1 MPLKNNWA
9 NGDLF
14 TPAAANDMADAVN
27 AIASE
32 TVFVENYRDGV
43 RTDNQILDAA
53 FSALTAGG
61 EIKFGPGVT
70 YTLTS
75 TCAPDLTSKP
85 GVTINGQGATITGSA
100 TSLFSPTGTVF
111 PSGSRPTLTAAVT
124 SRTKTLTV
132 SSTSALQ
139 AGDLVNIASSGEEY
153 DPDSGTGGATKNEV
167 AQIRAVIN
175 STTVELEGRT
185 WNTYSLTGHTVTLA
199 HYRPMRNITIKD
211 LTVQSANRATTGTVG
226 LLAFYFIGLT
236 LDNVK
241 ARGFTSAG
249 IYSYGGIN
257 VTYLNCHATE
267 CSLETWPVGTTPA
280 GANGYGFWVQSTV
293 GSKFIGCYG
302 RRNRHTIDAH
312 ASFDMLYMGCT
323 AENDRSASFSTH
335 GTSTTKIIGC
345 TSRESG
351 GGIVVRGTKNT
362 IVGNHVLGLVMGED
376 SGNQTYG
383 IGITVGLNE
392 GGRGGLCGTDLIIQ
406 NNFIDLTGFTV
417 TTAATVA
424 GTGIML
430 NSPAINARISGNTIK
445 GVTNHAI
452 SVRPV
457 LVNDGLEISNNL
469 IDVSNQQGPGLSD
482 GPVNRAA
489 IFLQVK
495 LGIADPGDVYYR
507 NVNII
512 DNLVTAGVPEYIVY
526 MRGGD
531 GTGDSEG
538 ERIRII
544 GNRSAES
551 CSSYAVYL
559 QEHFG
564 SGVEVHGN
572 EVTSTGQV
580 FHSPADFT
588 SPLITS
594 PPGSPP
600 RFYPTEN
607 LASNPSLEDTT
618 LWASSGV
625 YSTEQA
631 YQGTNSVKITATGAN
646 LAYYLTS
653 DTTTAYSIPCE
664 PTDVFLM
671 EVWVYGHADNVQTS
685 GGTISLVSRF
695 ARKGSSAT
703 FPSSSFTASTALN
716 GVWTKQSAYLV
727 APAAAMSA
735 QFYIQVNSNVTAG
748 ERYYFDQLTLTK
760 VGSTTRVSTV
770 QTLELGHASDTTL
783 SRSSAGVLAVEG
795 VVVPTVSSTST
806 LTNKTLTSP
815 TFTTPVLGTPSSGT
829 LTNCTGL
836 PVSSIT
842 ASTSAALGVGSV
854 ELGHATDTTITRTAA
869 GVPAVEGNPLGVR
882 VGVPASAA
890 AAGAVGQFSTDA
902 SWLYVCTAP
911 STWMRAAIATW

>member
-1 MPLKNNWA
+1 MPLKNDWQ

-14 TPAAANDMADAVN
+14 SPAAANDMANAVN

-43 RTDNQILDAA
+43 RTDNQILDVA
-53 FSALTAGG
+53 FSALAAGG

-75 TCAPDLTSKP
+75 TLAPNLTAKP
-85 GVTINGQGATITGSA
+85 GVTINGQGATITGA
-100 TSLFSPTGTVF
+100 ITNLFTPTGTVF
-111 PSGSRPTLTAAVT
+111 AFGSRPTLTAAVT

-132 SSTSALQ
+132 SSTAALQ
-139 AGDLVNIASSGEEY
+139 PGDLVNIASNAEVY
-153 DPDSGTGGATKNEV
+153 DANSGTGGETKSEV
-167 AQIRAVIN
+167 AEIRTIV
-175 STTVELEGRT
+175 SPTVVELEGRT
-185 WNTYSLTGHTVTLA
+185 WNTYSLTGYTVTLA

-211 LTVQSANRATTGTVG
+211 LTLQSPDRTTARSG
-226 LLAFYFIGLT
+226 LLAFYFVGLT
-236 LDNVK
+236 LNNVRAK
-241 ARGFTSAG
+241 GFMTAG

-257 VTYLNCHATE
+257 VNYLNCHATE
-267 CSLETWPVGTTPA
+267 CSKETFPESGVTPD
-280 GANGYGFWVQSTV
+280 GANGYGLWVQSTV
-293 GSKFIGCYG
+293 GSKFIGCFG

-312 ASFDMLYMGCT
+312 ASFDMTFLNCT
-323 AENDRSASFSTH
+323 AENDRSSSFSTH
-335 GTSTTKIIGC
+335 GVSTTKIIGC

-362 IVGNHVLGLVMGED
+362 IIGNHILGLTYGND
-376 SGNQTYG
+376 SGYQTYG
-383 IGITVGLNE
+383 AGIIVGLDTGN
-392 GGRGGLCGTDLIIQ
+392 RGGLCGTDLIIE
-406 NNFIDLTGFTV
+406 NNFIDISGYTI
-417 TTAATVA
+417 TAESTS
-424 GTGIML
+424 GHGIWL

-445 GVTNHAI
+445 GFTQSGIA
-452 SVRPV
+452 VRPL

-469 IDVSNQQGPGLSD
+469 IDVSNQQGTGLSD
-482 GPVNRAA
+482 GPVNRPA
-489 IFLQVK
+489 ITLLPK
-495 LGIADPGDVYYR
+495 LGVPDPDVVYSR
-507 NVNII
+507 NVNIL
-512 DNLVTAGVPEYIVY
+512 DNLVTDGVPSHIVY
-526 MRGGD
+526 MRGG
-531 GTGDSEG
+531 GGSGNEG
-538 ERIRII
+538 ERIRIT

-564 SGVEVHGN
+564 ADVEVHGN
-572 EVTSTGQV
+572 EVTSTGEV
-580 FHSPADFT
+580 FHVPGDFST
-588 SPLITS
+588 PLIVA
-594 PPGSPP
+594 PPGSAP

-618 LWASSGV
+618 LWTDDAA

-631 YQGTNSVKITATGAN
+631 YQGTNSVKFTATGAN

-653 DTTTAYSIPCE
+653 NTTTGYSIPCE

-671 EVWVYGHADNVQTS
+671 EVWVYGHAENVQTV

-695 ARKGSSAT
+695 ARKGLSAS
-703 FPSSSFTASTALN
+703 FLSSSFTASTALN

-760 VGSTTRVSTV
+760 VGSTARISTV
-770 QTLELGHASDTTL
+770 QSLELGHASDTSLT
-783 SRSSAGVLAVEG
+783 RSSAGVLAVEG
-795 VVVPTVSSTST
+795 VVVPTVSSVST
-806 LTNKTLTSP
+806 LTGKTLTSP
-815 TFTTPVLGTPSSGT
+815 TLTTPVLGTPSSGT

-836 PVSSIT
+836 PVSGIT

-890 AAGAVGQFSTDA
+890 ANGAVGQFSTDA